1 MSKQVLSK
9 AQFAEFLPKVID
21 ICAQNKLATLSN
33 GIVKSDLLK
42 PANDHLREALKYNL
56 PGGKMTR
63 YIKNTVSIR
72 NCQREIS
79 TRIVAA

>member
-63 YIKNTVSIR
+63 YIKKYTLNPKLLAR
-72 NCQREIS
+72 RFF
-79 TRIVAA
+79 